1 MFGAFLGLHTNGAW
15 HIWLGLV
22 LVLSAVGAVVGLI
35 AAYLKKVVLPQYRGP
50 KQ

>member
-22 LVLSAVGAVVGLI
+22 LVVAAVLSVLGLV
-35 AAYLKKVVLPQYRGP
+35 AGYLAKVIRPQYRGP
-50 KQ
+50 KK